1 MSKNHASVDYG
12 CFMDQ
17 RIFVSTF
24 GALTY
29 RLVGNGDRYIV
40 MIPSGAGQ
48 AEVFDKFTAKL
59 SRKYKI
65 LLVDLPGA
73 TNIHFVDAHINT
85 IVLAIKELVESLKIN
100 NFAIIGM
107 SYGGNVALHLVQA
120 IKAKGL
126 VLITCGEYFSNW
138 QKKLLKII
146 FFPALIIKSVRPWYA
161 KIVTRMKLVD
171 FSQSDAFDYENI
183 MKRWWEIISYTLP
196 EFKIQREALI
206 FEARHDKIINRKS
219 LEKIKNIFQN
229 RKIVEVDSGHL
240 NILDKLSEPHI
251 KVIEKYL
258 DNLFSQNI
266 PEQANRAAKYVS

>member
-1 MSKNHASVDYG
+1 
-12 CFMDQ
+12 MDQ